1 MNNEKIEES
10 MKDIEEIIKKELSD
24 ARTTQLEVSFVVT
37 RSGFH
42 NVVFQTIREN
52 LIQ

>member
-10 MKDIEEIIKKELSD
+10 MKDLETVIKKELED
-24 ARTTQLEVSFVVT
+24 GRTTQLNISFIVT

-42 NVVFQTIREN
+42 DVEVQVIKESLF
-52 LIQ
+52 